1 MTTRKPRKPRKPR
14 DLYTRLGLTP
24 PDWYAAVN
32 RPDLRPK
39 STCRC
44 NASTGICGCI
54 TYGTG
59 KLDDNG
65 YWKVPCPHGKEV
77 HTCWEGTL

>member
-32 RPDLRPK
+32 RPDLRP
-39 STCRC
+39 
-44 NASTGICGCI
+44 
-54 TYGTG
+54 
-59 KLDDNG
+59 LPL
-65 YWKVPCPHGKEV
+65 PCAHSEL
-77 HTCWEGTL
+77 EGGAL